1 MRRSPFIIAAVLG
14 LILLGSSTFA
24 FSTLDVKDKTPKE
37 NPCDKTVVPN
47 DIYVE
52 FRSALDKFLSGG
64 ALAGIDKQ
72 IKDETG
78 TKKTVPV
85 EVYVDDLD
93 GFKKQYKDDRDG
105 LKKDK
110 TPKELEEDAEHIYNS
125 HPAYTYTTD
134 KKVNGVQVIKV
145 KFFCAKDLRLRTI
158 DNNEAS
164 GWKLFEQM
172 LHEFIHVKL
181 YSYDVVGAKPPF
193 DDHDDNP
200 ENDADEE
207 FFKRFKKY
215 FDTYKS
221 MFAKAANMPEDD
233 VVIAQEEKITFADLG
248 AKEPRL
254 LPSSSFYFLK
264 EWGRSIRR
272 AFTFNAIKKVELEL
286 NIVNE
291 KAAEAIKTQ
300 ETNPND
306 AEALAAAL
314 ENYAGAGGRLQARID
329 KLKETSENPNVEKL
343 LERINERTLKH
354 ANLFNQLTVLNPQS
368 ARDNHLQGAVDV
380 VQKKIQ
386 DIVVTAAE
394 KDKNREQKAADQIA
408 RAEAAIGK
416 LESEA
421 DAAGGSLANAKTHL
435 ALAKTAFAE
444 GKFGE
449 AFGHARAAE
458 ALARRGLGKSQ
469 GLDAPEKEFTTGEPA
484 RLKADLF
491 FDQTSQPAP
500 TSKPEPAREAKC
512 PIQCVR
518 YDPVC
523 GADGKTYGCGE
534 ADAACHG
541 TVSAYTGECRPT
553 SAIKPQPIEPS
564 PREGCFCIEIF
575 EPVCGADAKTYS
587 NACKAK
593 CAGIAVA
600 HEGECRIDTAP
611 PPPPNPV
618 ISPEPS
624 ATKSSPDIVEPAIQE
639 FKLEADDRGFYP
651 MSILEV
657 KTGATVKIHFFVR
670 SSNVYYGGLDFRS
683 PAFKTKQIVPGG
695 SVTVEFVADQSFDFS
710 SYWPL
715 SNVLKATGKVV
726 VR

>member
-1 MRRSPFIIAAVLG
+1 MAALWG
-14 LILLGSSTFA
+14 LILLGSPTFA

-37 NPCDKTVVPN
+37 NPCDKTIVPN
-47 DIYVE
+47 DIYAE
-52 FRSALDKFLSGG
+52 FKQTLATFLSGA
-64 ALAGIDKQ
+64 ALTGIDKQ
-72 IKDETG
+72 ITDETG

-105 LKKDK
+105 IEKDK
-110 TPKELEEDAEHIYNS
+110 TPKELEEDAENIYTS

-145 KFFCAKDLRLRTI
+145 KFFCVKDLRLRTI
-158 DNNEAS
+158 DNTEAS

-193 DDHDDNP
+193 EDHDDNP

-215 FDTYKS
+215 FDTYNS
-221 MFAKAANMPEDD
+221 TFANAANAPGDD
-233 VVIAQEEKITFADLG
+233 AVIAQEGNITFADLG
-248 AKEPRL
+248 VKEPGI

-272 AFTFNAIKKVELEL
+272 AFTFNAVKRVELEL

-306 AEALAAAL
+306 AEALVAAF
-314 ENYAGAGGRLQARID
+314 ENYAGAGRWLQARID
-329 KLKETSENPNVEKL
+329 KLKETSENPHVEKL
-343 LERINERTLKH
+343 LERIHERTLKH
-354 ANLFNQLTVLNPQS
+354 ANLFNQLAVLHPQS

-386 DIVVTAAE
+386 DIVVSAAE

-421 DAAGGSLANAKTHL
+421 DVAGGSLANANTHL

-449 AFGHARAAE
+449 AFGLARAAE
-458 ALARRGLGKSQ
+458 ALAREGLGKSQ

-484 RLKADLF
+484 RLKVDIFL
-491 FDQTSQPAP
+491 QP
-500 TSKPEPAREAKC
+500 TSRPTPASKPKPTREPKC

-518 YDPVC
+518 YNPVC
-523 GADGKTYGCGE
+523 GANGKTYGCGE

-541 TVSAYTGECRPT
+541 TYAAYTGECRAE

-564 PREGCFCIEIF
+564 PREGCLCTEIYQ
-575 EPVCGADAKTYS
+575 PICGADAKTYS

-593 CAGIAVA
+593 CANTAVA
-600 HEGECRIDTAP
+600 YEGECRIDTASSP
-611 PPPPNPV
+611 PPSPV

-624 ATKSSPDIVEPAIQE
+624 AAESSPDIVESAIHE

-651 MSILEV
+651 TSVLEV
-657 KTGATVKIHFFVR
+657 TAGATVKIHFFVR

-683 PAFKTKQIVPGG
+683 PAFKTKQIVPGE
-695 SVTVEFVADQSFDFS
+695 SVTVEFVADQSFEFS